1 MSISLFSEFTIRRH
15 ANAKSFQKGEA
26 YYDVG
31 AVISVTQRGKKMFQA
46 EVEGSEAK
54 IYHVNI
60 NLNDDGLT
68 LGRCTCP
75 YHLEGWCKHIVATM
89 LVCVRQPE
97 IIEHRPS
104 LEELLNRLDHIQTQK
119 LLREL
124 VAEHPQ
130 ILEAIDQQV
139 SWMTN
144 PISVGKPA
152 KSEITID
159 IVPFCQQVRQILR
172 DGVRD
177 LEYGCEEDP
186 ITEDLLK
193 LVNIAVD
200 YCERGEGHNA
210 IAILAAITATC
221 VEKWDEVAEYGA
233 ENHEIVQE
241 LNYAWSEAIL
251 STELNP
257 EEKVDIQVNLE
268 TWQNEW
274 NADFS
279 MSLEALYQDWDEPAL
294 IQVLMGNITPRGI
307 WTGKAPEFADHL
319 ALIRLKILERQ
330 ERYQEYLY
338 LAEAEGQV
346 QHYLAMLGR
355 LGKVD
360 EAMQAAQ
367 TQMKRMEQAFAL
379 AKTLAEQGKL
389 NQALEIAKTGLNLP
403 GTCQFELGIW
413 TSDLAEKLGDNPA
426 NLLAT
431 KAILQIQPSLADYQ
445 KIKTLAGEDW
455 ENEKLDLLK
464 ILRTYKGWGSEAAKV
479 DIFLDEGLID
489 DAIKIVS
496 ELDAYHSDLIHK
508 VMTAAIPHNPGWV
521 IANARRR
528 ADLIMDASKAQYYSD
543 AVDWLK
549 QAKAAYLASGRK
561 ADWVKYREK
570 LTLVHG
576 RKRKLMGLLKERGLG

>member
-1 MSISLFSEFTIRRH
+1 MSIPLFSEFTIRRH

-31 AVISVTQRGKKMFQA
+31 AVISVTQRGKLFQA
-46 EVEGSEAK
+46 EVEGSQAQ

-60 NLNDDGLT
+60 SLKDDGLT

-89 LVCVRQPE
+89 LVCVRHPE
-97 IIEHRPS
+97 IIEQRPS
-104 LEELLNRLDHIQTQK
+104 LEELINRLDYIQTQK

-124 VAEHPQ
+124 VAEYPQ

-144 PISVGKPA
+144 PMPVGKATIP
-152 KSEITID
+152 KSTID
-159 IVPFCQQVRQILR
+159 IAPFCQQVRQILR
-172 DGVRD
+172 DGVRY
-177 LEYGCEEDP
+177 LEDGYEDESINEE
-186 ITEDLLK
+186 LQN
-193 LVNIAVD
+193 LVQIAVD

-210 IAILAAITATC
+210 IAILEAITATC

-233 ENHEIVQE
+233 ENEQIVQE

-251 STELNP
+251 STELHP
-257 EEKVDIQVNLE
+257 EEKVEIQVNLE

-274 NADFS
+274 DADFS
-279 MSLEALYQDWDEPAL
+279 MSLEALYQDWDEPGL
-294 IQVLMGNITPRGI
+294 IQVLMGNVTPRGI
-307 WTGKAPEFADHL
+307 WMGEVPEFADDL
-319 ALIRLKILERQ
+319 ALVRLKILDRQ

-346 QHYLAMLGR
+346 QHYLSMLGR
-355 LGKVD
+355 LGKVE

-367 TQMKRMEQAFAL
+367 TQMQTMEQAFAL

-389 NQALEIAKTGLNLP
+389 NQALEIAKTGLDLP
-403 GTCQFELGIW
+403 GNCEFQLATW
-413 TSDLAEKLGDNPA
+413 TSELADKLGDKQA

-431 KAILQIQPSLADYQ
+431 KMILKVQPSLADYQ
-445 KIKTLAGEDW
+445 KIKHLAGEDW
-455 ENEKLDLLK
+455 EKMKSDLIK
-464 ILRTYKGWGSEAAKV
+464 ILHNYGGWGTESAKV
-479 DIFLDEGLID
+479 DIFLSEGLID
-489 DAIKIVS
+489 DAIKIVK
-496 ELDAYHSDLIHK
+496 ELDAYHSDLIHR

-549 QAKAAYLASGRK
+549 QARAAYLASGRE

-570 LTLVHG
+570 LKQVHG
-576 RKRKLMGLLKERGLG
+576 RKRKLMGLLKEQGLD